1 MQSLAA
7 NGHLQIL
14 RLHHRILVVDALSE
28 KVIDLCLVSH
38 VAAFRTTCIAA
49 CIVRVVA
56 VASHVCATLAHAKQS
71 T

>member
-1 MQSLAA
+1 MTQTLAA
-7 NGHLQIL
+7 NSHLQTL
-14 RLHHRILVVDALSE
+14 RLHHRILVE

-56 VASHVCATLAHAKQS
+56 VASHLCATLAHAKQS